1 MNKKNINIFK
11 HMFIVWIENHFETS
25 YRGDKIQWIGRYT
38 CKGIHGGKN
47 KNPGR

>member
-11 HMFIVWIENHFETS
+11 HMLVVWIQNHFETS
-25 YRGDKIQWIGRYT
+25 YRGEKIQWIGRYT